1 MRILIVEDDPE
12 LRELLESILS
22 ARYSVDAVGDL
33 DTARDYLYSY
43 RYSVILLD
51 RNLMGSDIGLTLISP
66 AKAKNPHCG
75 ILVMS
80 AYGSVIDKIEGLNQ
94 GADDYIEKPFDTD
107 ELLARINAL
116 SRRFLPSVLVFDA
129 VTVDTAAQAITREG
143 ERVILTKKENE
154 IFFTL
159 LGKLGHV
166 VSRDDIIHST
176 YEHPENISSNTIDV
190 MINNIR
196 KKLSPELIK
205 TVKTRGYMIEY
216 P

>member
-1 MRILIVEDDPE
+1 MRILIVEDDPD

-22 ARYSVDAVGDL
+22 VKYSVNAVGDL
-33 DTARDYLYSY
+33 QSAGDYLRSY
-43 RYSVILLD
+43 RYGLILLD
-51 RNLMGSDIGLTLISP
+51 RNLMGNDIGLTLIAP

-116 SRRFLPSVLVFDA
+116 FRRFAPSTLTFGNI
-129 VTVDTAAQAITREG
+129 TVDTLSKSVSINGKT
-143 ERVILTKKENE
+143 VPLSKKEHD

-159 LGKLGHV
+159 IGRLGMI
-166 VSRDDIIHST
+166 VSRDEIISSI
-176 YEHPENISSNTIDV
+176 YENPENVASNTIDV
-190 MINNIR
+190 MINTLR
-196 KKLSPELIK
+196 KKLNPGII
-205 TVKTRGYMIEY
+205 TTIKTRGYMIEH